1 VLSFFQPICNGS
13 PCRFSSGHPPVPL
26 LPHPVHMQNRPF
38 AEQLWR
44 GRDRAPYFLK
54 VRTRPALDAA
64 SSGAAGA
71 ATELWAE
78 LLQQNWRVELDAGL
92 GGSLQEREALL
103 IVCSPQCAVQLLASA
118 GAEAAAGPAPA
129 LISVLQV
136 SGTQAG
142 EAADWRLLDKQL
154 VVMADVDTIAGEV
167 ASGGDILAALRQHW
181 GAVEGV
187 H

>member
-1 VLSFFQPICNGS
+1 MLSFFQPICNGS

-71 ATELWAE
+71 ATEVWAE

-118 GAEAAAGPAPA
+118 GAEAAAGSAPA

-167 ASGGDILAALRQHW
+167 ASGGDILAALRQH
-181 GAVEGV
+181 
-187 H
+187 